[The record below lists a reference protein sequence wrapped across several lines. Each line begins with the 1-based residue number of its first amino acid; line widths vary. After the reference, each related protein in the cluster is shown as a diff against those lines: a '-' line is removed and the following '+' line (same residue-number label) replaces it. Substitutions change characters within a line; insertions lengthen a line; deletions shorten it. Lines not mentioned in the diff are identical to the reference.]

1 MRLRYVV
8 LAIIS
13 AAHAVSGAVNAV
25 DKDHLQTPLWAVQ
38 FEYEQLNMT
47 MRNAQK
53 VSFVITAVEPALGN
67 DFEFRVL
74 NFNDDVAYIDE
85 VETVLSNANGVAK
98 VKGNFTLHA
107 TLLGYTHVYVALRRA
122 GYETARS
129 QEVLRVIVT
138 RSMNLA
144 DIIFNISIACFVM
157 VIYVNFGAVLD
168 LEDLKRIVIRPV
180 GPAIGLFCQ
189 FLVMPVLSFVIGYF
203 LFREMIELRLGLFFL
218 GVSPAGGSSN
228 IFAVLLN
235 GNLSL
240 SITMTAISNLAAF
253 GMMPLWIFTLGAL
266 IFRDGNFAIPY
277 KSIASVSCTLVVP
290 IAIGVMLQKYA
301 PELTKKMS
309 KLLKPIS
316 LVLILAITIFGCV
329 LNSYMWK
336 LFTTKVSM
344 LLIAFT
350 YRYIRKYILNF
361 IIGIYASQILIGSC
375 ILPWLGY
382 VIGWLIATV
391 LRQPPKDA
399 ITIAIET
406 GIQNIGI
413 AIFML
418 NFTLPQPQADMTSAV
433 PMANSMV
440 TPLPLLLI
448 YFLKLCFCRK
458 REKSVDAEANVIEA
472 KESEMVSFM
481 ENSMEK
487 ANSKYPQ

>member
-1 MRLRYVV
+1 MQPLLRYLM
-8 LAIIS
+8 LAAIG
-13 AAHAVSGAVNAV
+13 AAHAVSGAVNKA
-25 DKDHLQTPLWAVQ
+25 DRDHLQPPLWAVQ

-47 MRNAQK
+47 MRNAQT
-53 VSFVITAVEPALGN
+53 VAFVITAVEPALGSN
-67 DFEFRVL
+67 YEFHVL
-74 NFNDDVAYIDE
+74 NDNDEVARLDA
-85 VETVLSNANGVAK
+85 VETVLSNVNGVVK

-107 TLLGYTHVYVALRRA
+107 TLLGYTHVYVELRRA
-122 GYETARS
+122 GQETARS

-144 DIIFNISIACFVM
+144 DIIFNVAIACFVM

-189 FLVMPVLSFVIGYF
+189 FLVMPVLSFLIGYF

-266 IFRDGNFAIPY
+266 IFHDGNFAIPY
-277 KSIASVSCTLVVP
+277 KSIASISCTLVVP

-336 LFTTKVSM
+336 LFTTK
-344 LLIAFT
+344 
-350 YRYIRKYILNF
+350 
-361 IIGIYASQILIGSC
+361 ILIGSC

-458 REKSVDAEANVIEA
+458 SEKTVDAEAAAKEA
-472 KESEMVSFM
+472 KESELVTFI
-481 ENSMEK
+481 ENGVEK
-487 ANSKYPQ
+487 VNSKYPQ

>member
-1 MRLRYVV
+1 MHYGPGYVV

-13 AAHAVSGAVNAV
+13 AAHIVSGAVNTV
-25 DKDHLQTPLWAVQ
+25 DTDHLQPPLWTVQ

-47 MRNAQK
+47 MRHAQK
-53 VSFVITAVEPALGN
+53 VSFVITAVEPALGS
-67 DFEFRVL
+67 DFEFRML
-74 NFNDDVAYIDE
+74 NDNGDVAYIDE
-85 VETVLSNANGVAK
+85 VTTVLSNAKGVAK

-107 TLLGYTHVYVALRRA
+107 TLLGYTHVYVELQRA
-122 GYETARS
+122 GYETQRS
-129 QEVLRVIVT
+129 AEVLRVIVT
-138 RSMNLA
+138 RSLNLA

-290 IAIGVMLQKYA
+290 IAIGIMLQKYA
-301 PELTKKMS
+301 PEVTKKMS

-336 LFTTKVSM
+336 LFTTK
-344 LLIAFT
+344 
-350 YRYIRKYILNF
+350 
-361 IIGIYASQILIGSC
+361 ILIGSC

-433 PMANSMV
+433 PMANSML

-458 REKSVDAEANVIEA
+458 REKSVDAEANAKEA
-472 KESEMVSFM
+472 KESELVTFM
-481 ENSMEK
+481 ENGMEK

>member
-1 MRLRYVV
+1 MHYLLRYVA

-13 AAHAVSGAVNAV
+13 AAHAVSGEVNRV
-25 DKDHLQTPLWAVQ
+25 DEDRLKSPLWDVQ

-47 MRNAQK
+47 MRDTQK
-53 VSFVITAVEPALGN
+53 VSFVITAVEPALGS
-67 DFEFRVL
+67 DFEFHVL
-74 NFNDDVAYIDE
+74 NDNDEVASMDQ
-85 VETVLSNANGVAK
+85 VETVLSKANGIVK

-107 TLLGYTHVYVALRRA
+107 TLLGYTHVYVELRCA

-129 QEVLRVIVT
+129 QEVLKVIVT
-138 RSMNLA
+138 RSMNLG
-144 DIIFNISIACFVM
+144 DIIFNIAVACFVI

-189 FLVMPVLSFVIGYF
+189 FLVMPVLSFLIGYF

-277 KSIASVSCTLVVP
+277 KSIASISCTLLVP

-301 PELTKKMS
+301 PEVTKKMS

-316 LVLILAITIFGCV
+316 LVLILAITVFGFAM
-329 LNSYMWK
+329 NSYMWK
-336 LFTTKVSM
+336 LFTTKVSDF
-344 LLIAFT
+344 LIAFEHT
-350 YRYIRKYILNF
+350 YEYIHIYIH
-361 IIGIYASQILIGSC
+361 
-375 ILPWLGY
+375 
-382 VIGWLIATV
+382 V
-391 LRQPPKDA
+391 
-399 ITIAIET
+399 
-406 GIQNIGI
+406 
-413 AIFML
+413 
-418 NFTLPQPQADMTSAV
+418 
-433 PMANSMV
+433 
-440 TPLPLLLI
+440 
-448 YFLKLCFCRK
+448 
-458 REKSVDAEANVIEA
+458 
-472 KESEMVSFM
+472 
-481 ENSMEK
+481 
-487 ANSKYPQ
+487 

>member
-1 MRLRYVV
+1 MRRKMQYLLLL
-8 LAIIS
+8 LALLCTLNV
-13 AAHAVSGAVNAV
+13 AAAAVGGAGLEVDENHTKAVN
-25 DKDHLQTPLWAVQ
+25 WSVQ

-47 MRNAQK
+47 MKQMQK
-53 VSFVITAVEPALGN
+53 VSFVITVVETPTSLENNAQFHVMN
-67 DFEFRVL
+67 DNV
-74 NFNDDVAYIDE
+74 DVAHIDQME
-85 VETVLSNANGVAK
+85 MSLTSRLDGVMKMRGTFNVEAK
-98 VKGNFTLHA
+98 
-107 TLLGYTHVYVALRRA
+107 LLGYTHIYLELRRV
-122 GYETARS
+122 GFETVQS
-129 QEVLRVIVT
+129 QATMKVIVT
-138 RSMNLA
+138 RTMTLA
-144 DIIFNISIACFVM
+144 DIAFNIAVACFVII
-157 VIYVNFGAVLD
+157 IYVNFGAVLD
-168 LEDLKRIVIRPV
+168 LEDLKRIALRPV

-189 FLVMPVLSFVIGYF
+189 FVIMPVLSFLIGYL
-203 LFREMIELRLGLFFL
+203 LFHDMIELRLGLFFL

-235 GNLSL
+235 GNLNL

-277 KSIASVSCTLVVP
+277 RSIASVSCTLCVP
-290 IAIGVMLQKYA
+290 IAIGVMLQRYA
-301 PELTKKMS
+301 PDVTGKMS

-316 LVLILAITIFGCV
+316 LLLILTITIFGCV
-329 LNSYMWK
+329 LNSYMLK
-336 LFTTKVSM
+336 LFTPK
-344 LLIAFT
+344 
-350 YRYIRKYILNF
+350 
-361 IIGIYASQILIGSC
+361 ILIGSC

-382 VIGWLIATV
+382 VIGWLIATI

-448 YFLKLCFCRK
+448 YFLKLCFCRNSEK
-458 REKSVDAEANVIEA
+458 SAKEEINEIKETELVAMMASGREKEYA
-472 KESEMVSFM
+472 KSAQRTNLV
-481 ENSMEK
+481 
-487 ANSKYPQ
+487 